1 MKKLSPMTRKELAK
15 ELGISYT
22 TLYRRLKYKKEELGI
37 SNNRLLMPEEVLR
50 IYRFLNAPIPEQYL
64 QSKKPG

>member
-1 MKKLSPMTRKELAK
+1 MKKTSHMTRKELAN

-22 TLYRRLKYKKEELGI
+22 TLYRRLRSNKEKLGI

-50 IYRFLNAPIPEQYL
+50 IYRLLKFPIPEQYIK
-64 QSKKPG
+64 SKKPK